1 MADILEEIIAWKRIE
16 IERAKRQMPERA
28 LHAQVERIMVV
39 ADMDS
44 QFDRLRRIVEKAE
57 GRHDV
62 TFFSMNPLP
71 NSRQFFSE
79 ILGYSLMAA
88 LGISGEEL
96 RQ

>member
-1 MADILEEIIAWKRIE
+1 
-16 IERAKRQMPERA
+16 
-28 LHAQVERIMVV
+28 MVV

-57 GRHDV
+57 GQHEV
-62 TFFSMNPLP
+62 TFFSMAPLP
-71 NSRQFFSE
+71 NSRKFFSE